1 MAGTRFKPLL
11 SSSCFHEIVTAQKD
25 SSIISNLRSAKG
37 EDKTMSWTDERVSLL
52 KQLWG
57 EGKTAA
63 EIAKVLGD
71 GITRNAVIGKAH
83 RLKLSSRLSPIQ
95 QNASKKPAKAEAA
108 PPRVFKPTVKM
119 PVFLGHEVKMADLD
133 SRMCRWPNGDPQ
145 EENFSFCGCAA
156 IAGLPYCD
164 THARMAYQVP
174 ARARTLQA
182 EDFAADAG
190 TPADFE
196 IKTGTAA

>member
-1 MAGTRFKPLL
+1 
-11 SSSCFHEIVTAQKD
+11 
-25 SSIISNLRSAKG
+25 
-37 EDKTMSWTDERVSLL
+37 MSWTDERVALL

-95 QNASKKPAKAEAA
+95 QNAPKKTKTEIA
-108 PPRVFKPTVKM
+108 PRLIKPQVKL
-119 PVFLGHEVKMADLD
+119 PEFRGKGIKLIDLD
-133 SRMCRWPNGDPQ
+133 ARMCRWPVGDPK
-145 EENFSFCGCAA
+145 EENFNFCGCDA

-164 THARMAYQVP
+164 EHCRAAYQVP
-174 ARARTLQA
+174 TRTRTLN
-182 EDFAADAG
+182 AD
-190 TPADFE
+190 DFE
-196 IKTGTAA
+196 QQAGMPTDFDIKHASGS